1 MSFGNRERTTNWQD
15 LWKSKRLSSA
25 LSLLSLDHP
34 MRFLVGLT
42 LVFPLAAFGQSLTL
56 KVNGVGDTS
65 GAPALTTNRCSDA
78 FQVNAT
84 LTGQVCSGPTYWI
97 TTSSSCGDSPSS
109 ANFDLTFDVD
119 SFGNRTIAVSD
130 LPFFRGADGGVP
142 CPRAAT
148 QDHKVCGSFTTPSS
162 LITGCSSTTVVH
174 QSSAPTIQWKGAPAA
189 VPSIDSVSPR
199 DGAIGLGL
207 SITGTDALLI
217 RIEVAV
223 SGTGQF
229 AEVASISAT
238 QPSYNINGLTNNVAY
253 DIQVRS
259 EDTIGN
265 LSAYSPIATGTPVAS
280 AGFFDAYR
288 QAGGQDLGGCGGLGA
303 ILLAFCLPAVVWG
316 ALARRKR

>member
-1 MSFGNRERTTNWQD
+1 
-15 LWKSKRLSSA
+15 
-25 LSLLSLDHP
+25 
-34 MRFLVGLT
+34 MRFLVGLS
-42 LVFPLAAFGQSLTL
+42 LVLPLAAFAQSGSLTL

-65 GAPALTTNRCSDA
+65 SPAVTTNNCTD
-78 FQVNAT
+78 QLVVNAT
-84 LTGQVCSGPTYWI
+84 QTGQPCSSTTYWI
-97 TTSSSCGDSPSS
+97 TTSSSCGDTPNS

-119 SFGNRTIAVSD
+119 SFGNKTVSVSD

-148 QDHKVCGSFTTPSS
+148 QDHKVCGFFTIPQSVFS
-162 LITGCSSTTVVH
+162 GCSSTTTIH
-174 QSSAPTIQWKGAPAA
+174 QASAPTIRWKGAPAA
-189 VPSIDSVSPR
+189 VPSIDSVSPK

-229 AEVASISAT
+229 GQVASISAT
-238 QPSYNINGLTNNVAY
+238 QPSYDIKGLTNNVAY

-259 EDTIGN
+259 EDAIGN

-280 AGFFDAYR
+280 AGFYDAYR
-288 QAGGQDLGGCGGLGA
+288 RAGGQELGGCGGLGA
-303 ILLAFCLPAVVWG
+303 ILLAFCLPGLVLGV
-316 ALARRKR
+316 LARRKR